1 MAANRW
7 LRIFW
12 REGTRTKKSCLKAVN
27 TAEAKST
34 SAVLSVPWRN
44 LQLHTE
50 AEWIEFDGEAAPAN
64 ADLRHFRRPVA
75 EEADGDP
82 SMVRT
87 TTGTRKPRAGYRTP
101 PASPMHGV
109 AGPDF
114 FLQQASDGSGGTSS
128 IEFVVDSLP
137 GEVPEPETREHEA
150 VHGRSASGPT
160 AASCLLEATLTAGG
174 CGGPSVPGNFGPGL
188 Y

>member
-7 LRIFW
+7 LRRFW
-12 REGTRTKKSCLKAVN
+12 REGTRTKKGCLKVVV

-34 SAVLSVPWRN
+34 SAVRSVPRRK
-44 LQLHTE
+44 LQLHAE

-64 ADLRHFRRPVA
+64 ADLRYFRRPVA
-75 EEADGDP
+75 EESDGDP

-87 TTGTRKPRAGYRTP
+87 TTDTRRPRAGYRSP
-101 PASPMHGV
+101 PASSMHGG

-114 FLQQASDGSGGTSS
+114 FLRQTSDGSGGSS
-128 IEFVVDSLP
+128 SSEFVVDSLP

-150 VHGRSASGPT
+150 R
-160 AASCLLEATLTAGG
+160 LKAGG
-174 CGGPSVPGNFGPGL
+174 CAAPGNFGPGL